1 MANGTMQTKALRQQ
15 LREQLG
21 AGIRQTEAMIQ
32 RYREA
37 YPNFDQVDWPAVQQ
51 HVAQPGVGSLGD
63 PVIQAAVLLAP
74 GPQPQPQSQS
84 QSQSQA
90 MLGAGGP

>member
-1 MANGTMQTKALRQQ
+1 METRALRQQ

-51 HVAQPGVGSLGD
+51 HVAQPGFDSLAD
-63 PVIQAAVLLAP
+63 PVSQAALLLAP
-74 GPQPQPQSQS
+74 GPQPQ
-84 QSQSQA
+84 SQA
-90 MLGAGGP
+90 VTGGAQP